1 MLVAVL
7 IMKPEK
13 DNLKDEIKHR
23 LSLLEE
29 SMTEESKKP
38 KDENNTYWF
47 LAQEHSVHTE
57 FLKLIEL
64 FENRIGFEQ
73 FEASKYTP
81 ILDYKTNEPL
91 KIGDKVE
98 NNNKQCGI
106 LHFDDC
112 FNKYVI
118 KTNTGGHINSRV
130 YIKIHELYDYTID
143 NTKVECRPN
152 PHKKR
157 W

>member
-29 SMTEESKKP
+29 SMDSFKEDKCIHLIFA
-38 KDENNTYWF
+38 N
-47 LAQEHSVHTE
+47 EHSQLNE
-57 FLKLIEL
+57 FLSLIEI
-64 FENRIGFEQ
+64 FENRLGFEH
-73 FEASKYTP
+73 FEVSRYTP
-81 ILDYKTNEPL
+81 ILDCNTKEPL
-91 KIGDKVE
+91 KIGDFVE
-98 NNNKQCGI
+98 NYNKQCGT
-106 LHFDDC
+106 LSFC
-112 FNKYVI
+112 EVFNKYVM
-118 KTNTGGHINSRV
+118 KTETGGQISITSSV
-130 YIKIHELYDYTID
+130 MKIPKLYDYKID
-143 NTKVECRPN
+143 NTSVECRPN